1 MRWSG
6 LAACAAFLAGALPA
20 AADTISSAPI
30 FGGLSQSVAVCYVF
44 NSSNTTGAVAVSQF
58 FLFSDTGGGVS
69 TKGNCPASLAAKG
82 TCSAVFTIASN
93 RAYSCEA
100 RLTNK
105 AAARGSVEIRD
116 SSARVLNR
124 ADMR

>member
-6 LAACAAFLAGALPA
+6 LAACAALIAGALPA
-20 AADTISSAPI
+20 AADTIASPPI

-44 NSSNTTGAVAVSQF
+44 NSGDTTGAVAVSYF
-58 FLFSDTGGGVS
+58 YLYSDTGVGFS
-69 TKGNCPASLAAKG
+69 ARANCPASLPRKG
-82 TCSAVFTIASN
+82 TCSAVFPIVNN
-93 RAYSCEA
+93 RAYSCQA
-100 RLTNK
+100 QLTGK
-105 AAARGSVEIRD
+105 TAARGSVEIRD